1 MTTRPLLRH
10 TIVQLEE
17 MFAAQSSDT
26 DTLEALNAELQFR
39 NVPRATALLRKVKSA
54 LTGGSLMV
62 TSAQPE
68 LFTSAQAPAHP
79 TAPPA
84 MRPLTVTLP
93 KAIAK
98 PTPPP
103 AETPSMP
110 LDEAYTVLRVTAGTV
125 WAEVEQ
131 SRSKIVQRSHP
142 DNIAGM
148 SAEKRLAVQTDA
160 KRANVAYSVI
170 LQSRTG

>member
-26 DTLEALNAELQFR
+26 DTLKALSAELQFR

-54 LTGGSLMV
+54 LTGGSPMV

-84 MRPLTVTLP
+84 MRPPTVTLP
-93 KAIAK
+93 KAITK